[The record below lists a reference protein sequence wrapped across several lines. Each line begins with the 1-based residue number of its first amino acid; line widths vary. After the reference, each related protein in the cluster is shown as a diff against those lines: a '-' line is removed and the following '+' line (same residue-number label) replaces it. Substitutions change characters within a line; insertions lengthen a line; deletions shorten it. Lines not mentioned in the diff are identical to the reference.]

1 MKELIVVIG
10 MTLLGCLIF
19 NLIAG
24 DKASLKSVSIE
35 YMDKMVKMYEEM

>member
-10 MTLLGCLIF
+10 MTILGCLIF

-24 DKASLKSVSIE
+24 DRESLKSASIT
-35 YMDKMVKMYEEM
+35 YMNKIVTMYEEM

>member
-10 MTLLGCLIF
+10 MTILGCLIF

-24 DKASLKSVSIE
+24 DDESLKSASIT
-35 YMDKMVKMYEEM
+35 YMNKIATMYEEM